1 MEEKTNQKR
10 TEEFSFS
17 TPPQKLKYA
26 RLMNGYVGLGEDLF
40 AVGEN
45 GILFQ
50 GYAPKSC
57 AVHCAGLDENARL
70 LIENEVQKRCE
81 SRSCAYEG
89 MTADE
94 TEQECD
100 SPSLSATFVGERI
113 SPPKALT
120 AGDALIGLA
129 ANGVHVSGFPTL
141 EKLFSTEDKVLMEA
155 FDKQFLSTAEEE
167 LLRPTKRYCD
177 GLTALYKEGLIK
189 RGAAVLENG
198 VTGAV
203 EAILSKG
210 QGAVLQK
217 KSYEVP
223 RLFRVLRLRSGL
235 DEDLAYRTFTMG
247 LGGVLAV
254 EKDKKQLVKARLLE
268 SGITAY
274 EIGEITDAGVLVWQ

>member
-57 AVHCAGLDENARL
+57 AVHCAGLDENSRL

-89 MTADE
+89 MMADE

-100 SPSLSATFVGERI
+100 SPSLSVTFVGERI

-129 ANGVHVSGFPTL
+129 ANGVHVSGFSTL

-223 RLFRVLRLRSGL
+223 RLFRTLRLRSGL

-254 EKDKKQLVKARLLE
+254 EKYKKELVKARLLE
-268 SGITAY
+268 SGVTAY